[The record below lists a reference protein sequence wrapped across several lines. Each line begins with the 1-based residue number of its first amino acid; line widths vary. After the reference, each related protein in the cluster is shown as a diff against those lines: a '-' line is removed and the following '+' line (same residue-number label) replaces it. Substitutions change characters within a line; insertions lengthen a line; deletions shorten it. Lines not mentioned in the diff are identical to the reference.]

1 MVVGEDE
8 PACGKQLCDMAD
20 LKLGSGLIK
29 KVYGK
34 MLIDEKTGILSATD
48 PSSVRIALVTCDLAK
63 GSVPSGALDAEVVIC
78 KNPDSFKK
86 FVPSVESTHHIFH
99 LSFAFWYLCFFFYG
113 NVRRAMYCRL
123 NVLKKM

>member
-1 MVVGEDE
+1 MDGSVVVGEDE

-20 LKLGSGLIK
+20 LKVASGLIK

-34 MLIDEKTGILSATD
+34 MLIDEKTGILSTTD
-48 PSSVRIALVTCDLAK
+48 PSSVRSALVSCDVFQ

-86 FVPSVESTHHIFH
+86 FAPSV
-99 LSFAFWYLCFFFYG
+99 
-113 NVRRAMYCRL
+113 
-123 NVLKKM
+123 